1 VGEQDERLSER
12 RGVLVSERTE
22 ADPNPYAEVETA
34 LREEFAGVHSAATVT
49 RCVDAAHYGA
59 LEVTGYAHPS
69 LVERIA
75 RKHLHVLA
83 LVASERG

>member
-1 VGEQDERLSER
+1 MN
-12 RGVLVSERTE
+12 ERTE
-22 ADPNPYAEVETA
+22 AEPSPYVDVELA
-34 LREEFAGVHSAATVT
+34 LRDEFAGIHSPATVT
-49 RCVDAAHYGA
+49 RCVEAAHYGA

>member
-1 VGEQDERLSER
+1 VGEQDERLSDR
-12 RGVLVSERTE
+12 RGVLVNDRTE